1 MQDCDSAVATSP
13 PDLHEPSRRVTAA
26 AARQFVVEWAR
37 GESDVREA
45 QRLRY
50 RIFSQEMGARLSPP
64 AGSPPGL
71 DIDRFD
77 PFCEHL
83 LVRAIDPEAGGRGAV
98 VGTYRV
104 LSPSQARKAGG
115 YYSDAEFDL
124 GPLAALRPR
133 AVELG
138 RSCVDSGWRL
148 GGVIMAMWSALGA
161 YMVRHDL
168 DTMIGCASIGLA
180 EGALPALA
188 LWEGLRHTHLAA
200 ARWRVQPRCA
210 LPGASLGAPAT
221 SPAVAHALRD
231 APPLIKGYLRC
242 GARVLGPP
250 ALDAA
255 FNTADLPMM
264 LRLEDM
270 APRYRKH
277 FLDAA

>member
-1 MQDCDSAVATSP
+1 MHSCDTATLDSTSP
-13 PDLHEPSRRVTAA
+13 ARAARRGTAPD
-26 AARQFVVEWAR
+26 ARQFAVEWAR
-37 GESDVREA
+37 SQDDVREA

-50 RIFSQEMGARLSPP
+50 RVFSQEMGARLSPP
-64 AGSPPGL
+64 PGSPAGL

-83 LVRAIDPEAGGRGAV
+83 LVRAIDRGVRGAV

-104 LSPSQARKAGG
+104 LSPSQARQAGG

-124 GPLAALRPR
+124 APLAALRGR

-138 RSCVDSGWRL
+138 RSCVHADWRL
-148 GGVIMAMWSALGA
+148 GGVIMGMWSALGE
-161 YMVRHDL
+161 YMLRHDL
-168 DTMIGCASIGLA
+168 DTMIGCASIGLS
-180 EGALPALA
+180 EGVAPALA
-188 LWEGLRHTHLAA
+188 LWDRLRHTHLAA
-200 ARWRVQPRCA
+200 AKWRVHPHCA
-210 LPGASLGAPAT
+210 LPGASLDEPFGE
-221 SPAVAHALRD
+221 PAVARVMPD

-250 ALDAA
+250 ALDAQ

-277 FLDAA
+277 FLEAA

>member
-1 MQDCDSAVATSP
+1 MT
-13 PDLHEPSRRVTAA
+13 
-26 AARQFVVEWAR
+26 
-37 GESDVREA
+37 EA

-50 RIFSQEMGARLSPP
+50 RVFSQEMGARLSPP
-64 AGSPPGL
+64 PGSPPGL

-83 LVRAIDPEAGGRGAV
+83 LVRAVERGTRGPV

-124 GPLAALRPR
+124 APLAGLRAR

-138 RSCVDSGWRL
+138 RSCVHADWRL
-148 GGVIMAMWSALGA
+148 GGVIMGMWSALGE
-161 YMVRHDL
+161 YMLRHGL

-180 EGALPALA
+180 DGLLPALA

-200 ARWRVQPRCA
+200 PQWRVTPHCV
-210 LPGASLGAPAT
+210 LPGASLDEPLATPAAPRAM
-221 SPAVAHALRD
+221 PD

-250 ALDAA
+250 ALDAQ

-264 LRLEDM
+264 LRLQDM

-277 FLDAA
+277 FLEAA